1 MGVERPL
8 HTRTNGVRPVDLT
21 VIAVAQLAIT
31 IGEPDANRKAAA
43 AAVAEAAAAGARLV
57 VLPEL
62 SDSGYVFGAVAGPAR
77 AEAGALAAPVDDSD
91 TLRQWHALAAEHRL
105 VIVGGFCERG
115 GDGRLYNSAALV
127 DESGTRAVY
136 RKAHLW
142 DKEKLVFT
150 PGDAPPPVL
159 DTAVGRVAV
168 MICYDLEFPEWTRL
182 AALNGADLIAAP
194 VNWPYA
200 ARPAGERPAEVVKA
214 QAAAATNGVFVAVAD
229 RCQDER
235 GVSWISGSLIAGP
248 DGYPL
253 AGPVLQDRPAVLT
266 AACDLQ
272 AARDKSL
279 DGDNDLLADR
289 RPSLY
294 AEPQTAAEP
303 QTTAEPQRKDEKDE
317 RVVAANAHW
326 AARFIAN
333 GTSYSD
339 FQATMARITAW
350 DDWCREWGRTAQY
363 YERLAEAA
371 EEKGQTQTAGE
382 AWRRAAL
389 CWHWG
394 KFVFVDDLDQ
404 QRAAHDRTVACFR
417 RGAATLSPPAEPVRI
432 PYQGTTLAA
441 YLRVPASQAKPPI
454 VIMMP
459 GLDSVKEELQATAE
473 YMLARGLAVIAVD
486 GPGQG
491 EAEYELPI
499 EPAYEK
505 VATAVADYLEGRD
518 DVDPARIGGF
528 GVSLGGYYAARAA
541 AYEPRIKA
549 AVALAGPY
557 QWSLDW
563 DILPPQT
570 RATFQRRSRAATQ
583 QQAREKL
590 AQLTLE
596 DAAARITTPL
606 LVAAGGRDRLVPTY
620 HAERL
625 AREAPGAELMLD
637 PEGSHGLTNHAFES
651 RSKMAD
657 WLAAHL
663 HPAGADGN

>member
-1 MGVERPL
+1 
-8 HTRTNGVRPVDLT
+8 VDQT
-21 VIAVAQLAIT
+21 VIAVAQLAIA

-62 SDSGYVFGAVAGPAR
+62 CDSGYVFGDDATQAS
-77 AEAGALAAPVDDSD
+77 AEAGALASPADDSV
-91 TLRQWHALAAEHRL
+91 TLRQWRALAAEHDL

-115 GDGRLYNSAALV
+115 ADGRLFNSAAVV
-127 DESGTRAVY
+127 DASGTRVVY

-150 PGDAPPPVL
+150 PGDAPPPVI
-159 DTAVGRVAV
+159 DTAIGRIGV
-168 MICYDLEFPEWTRL
+168 MICYDLEFPEWVRL
-182 AALNGADLIAAP
+182 SALAGADLLAAP
-194 VNWPYA
+194 VNWPA
-200 ARPAGERPAEVVKA
+200 VARPAGERPAEVIKA
-214 QAAAATNGVFVAVAD
+214 QAAAATNGIFVAVAD
-229 RCQDER
+229 RCQAER
-235 GVSWISGSLIAGP
+235 GVSWISGSLITGP

-253 AGPVLQDRPAVLT
+253 AGPVLEDRSVVLT
-266 AACDLQ
+266 APCDLPK
-272 AARDKSL
+272 ARDKSL

-289 RPSLY
+289 RPTLY
-294 AEPQTAAEP
+294 AGQEPRA
-303 QTTAEPQRKDEKDE
+303 RDE
-317 RVVAANAHW
+317 RVAAANVHW

-350 DDWCREWGRTAQY
+350 DDWCREWGRTGQH
-363 YERLAEAA
+363 YERLAENADEA
-371 EEKGQTQTAGE
+371 GRKVTAGE

-417 RGAATLSPPAEPVRI
+417 RGAATLSPPAEAVRV
-432 PYQGTTLAA
+432 PYRNTTLAA
-441 YLRVPASQAKPPI
+441 YLRVPRTSQAKPPV

-459 GLDSVKEELQATAE
+459 GLDSVKEELQATAQ
-473 YMLARGLAVIAVD
+473 YMLDRGLAIIAVD

-499 EPAYEK
+499 EPAYER
-505 VATAVADYLEGRD
+505 VATAVANYLDGRD
-518 DVDPARIGGF
+518 DIDPGRIGGF
-528 GVSLGGYYAARAA
+528 GVSLGGYYAARAVA
-541 AYEPRIKA
+541 FEPRIKA
-549 AVALAGPY
+549 AVSLAGPY

-570 RATFQRRSRAATQ
+570 RATFQHRSGAATETE
-583 QQAREKL
+583 ARERL
-590 AQLTLE
+590 AALTLE
-596 DAAARITTPL
+596 HAAARTTRPL

-637 PEGSHGLTNHAFES
+637 PDGSHGLTNHAFES

-657 WLAAHL
+657 WLAARL
-663 HPAGADGN
+663 

>member
-1 MGVERPL
+1 MD
-8 HTRTNGVRPVDLT
+8 HT
-21 VIAVAQLAIT
+21 VIAVAQLAIA

-43 AAVAEAAAAGARLV
+43 SAVAEAAAAGARLV

-62 SDSGYVFGAVAGPAR
+62 CDSGYVFGDDPAQAS
-77 AEAGALAAPVDDSD
+77 AEAGALASPADDST
-91 TLRQWHALAAEHRL
+91 TLRQWHALAAEHEL

-115 GDGRLYNSAALV
+115 ADGRLFNSAAVV
-127 DESGTRAVY
+127 DASGTRAVY

-150 PGDAPPPVL
+150 PGDAPPPVVDL
-159 DTAVGRVAV
+159 GFGLVGV
-168 MICYDLEFPEWTRL
+168 MICYDLEFPEWVRL
-182 AALNGADLIAAP
+182 AALDGADLIAAP
-194 VNWPYA
+194 VNWPAA
-200 ARPAGERPAEVVKA
+200 ARPAGERPAEVIKA

-229 RCQDER
+229 RSQVER
-235 GVSWISGSLIAGP
+235 GVSWISGSLIVGS

-253 AGPVLQDRPAVLT
+253 AGPVLEDRPAVLT
-266 AACDLQ
+266 VACELQ
-272 AARDKSL
+272 KARDKSL

-294 AEPQTAAEP
+294 TRQEPKTQ
-303 QTTAEPQRKDEKDE
+303 DE
-317 RVVAANAHW
+317 RVAAANAHW

-339 FQATMARITAW
+339 FQATMARITVW

-363 YERLAEAA
+363 YEQLAETTEAHGNTA
-371 EEKGQTQTAGE
+371 TAGE

-417 RGAATLSPPAEPVRI
+417 RGAATLNPPAEPVRI
-432 PYQGTTLAA
+432 PYRDTTLAA
-441 YLRVPASQAKPPI
+441 YLRVPASPTTPPV

-459 GLDSVKEELQATAE
+459 GLDSVKEELQATAQ
-473 YMLARGLAVIAVD
+473 YMLDRGLAIIAVD

-499 EPAYEK
+499 EPAYER

-518 DVDPARIGGF
+518 DIDPGRIGGF

-549 AVALAGPY
+549 AVSLAGPY

-570 RATFQRRSRAATQ
+570 RATFQRRSGAATPQ
-583 QQAREKL
+583 EARQKL
-590 AQLTLE
+590 AALTLE
-596 DAAARITTPL
+596 DAAARITSPL

-625 AREAPGAELMLD
+625 ARQAPGAELMLD
-637 PEGSHGLTNHAFES
+637 PEGSHGLTNHAFEF

-663 HPAGADGN
+663 

>member
-1 MGVERPL
+1 MAWN
-8 HTRTNGVRPVDLT
+8 TRTPPQDGARPVENT
-21 VIAVAQLAIT
+21 VIAVVQLAIA

-43 AAVAEAAAAGARLV
+43 AAVAEAAAAQAALV

-62 SDSGYVFGAVAGPAR
+62 CDSGYVFGDDPDRAS
-77 AEAGALAAPVDDSD
+77 AEAGALASPADDSI
-91 TLRQWHALAAEHRL
+91 TLRQWQALAGEHGL
-105 VIVGGFCERG
+105 VIAGGFCERG
-115 GDGRLYNSAALV
+115 ADGRLYNSAALV
-127 DESGTRAVY
+127 DASGTRAVY

-150 PGDAPPPVL
+150 PGDAPPPVI
-159 DTAVGRVAV
+159 DTAIGRVGV
-168 MICYDLEFPEWTRL
+168 MICYDLEFPEWVRL
-182 AALNGADLIAAP
+182 AALDGADLLAAP
-194 VNWPYA
+194 VNWPAA
-200 ARPAGERPAEVVKA
+200 ARPAGERPAEVIKT
-214 QAAAATNGVFVAVAD
+214 QAAAATNGIFVAVAD

-248 DGYPL
+248 DGYLL
-253 AGPVLQDRPAVLT
+253 AGPVLEDRPAVLT
-266 AACDLQ
+266 AACDLKK
-272 AARDKSL
+272 ARDKSL

-289 RPSLY
+289 RPALY
-294 AEPQTAAEP
+294 TR
-303 QTTAEPQRKDEKDE
+303 QRAQDE
-317 RVVAANAHW
+317 RVGAANAHW

-333 GTSYSD
+333 GTSYTD
-339 FQATMARITAW
+339 FQATMARITVW

-363 YERLAEAA
+363 YEQLAEAA
-371 EEKGQTQTAGE
+371 EAAGRTVTAGE

-389 CWHWG
+389 SWHWG

-417 RGAATLSPPAEPVRI
+417 RGAATLSPPAEPVRV
-432 PYQGTTLAA
+432 PYGNTTLAA
-441 YLRVPASQAKPPI
+441 YVRIPAGPSKPPV

-473 YMLARGLAVIAVD
+473 YMLGRGLAVIAID

-499 EPAYEK
+499 EPAYER

-518 DVDPARIGGF
+518 DIDSGRIGGF

-541 AYEPRIKA
+541 AYEPRIRA
-549 AVALAGPY
+549 AVSLAGPY
-557 QWSLDW
+557 QWSQDW

-570 RATFQRRSRAATQ
+570 RATFQHRSGAATEA
-583 QQAREKL
+583 QAREKL
-590 AQLTLE
+590 SALTLE
-596 DAAARITTPL
+596 DAAVRITRPL
-606 LVAAGGRDRLVPTY
+606 LVAAGGRDQLVPTS

-637 PEGSHGLTNHAFES
+637 PDGSHGLTNHAFES

-657 WLAAHL
+657 WLAIHL
-663 HPAGADGN
+663 

>member
-1 MGVERPL
+1 
-8 HTRTNGVRPVDLT
+8 VDAT

-43 AAVAEAAAAGARLV
+43 AAVTEAAAAGARLV

-62 SDSGYVFGAVAGPAR
+62 CDSGYVFGAQAAEAQ
-77 AEAGALAAPVDDSD
+77 AEAGALASPADDSE
-91 TLRQWHALAAEHRL
+91 TLRQWRALAAEYQL

-115 GDGRLYNSAALV
+115 PGRRLFNSAAVV
-127 DESGTRAVY
+127 DASGTLAVY

-150 PGDAPPPVL
+150 PGDGPPPVI
-159 DTAVGRVAV
+159 DTAVGRVGV
-168 MICYDLEFPEWTRL
+168 MICYDLEFPEWVRL
-182 AALNGADLIAAP
+182 AAIKGADLIAAP

-253 AGPVLQDRPAVLT
+253 AGPVLEDRPALLT
-266 AACDLQ
+266 ATCDLRK
-272 AARDKSL
+272 ARDKSL

-294 AEPQTAAEP
+294 TEPEP
-303 QTTAEPQRKDEKDE
+303 GAKDE

-350 DDWCREWGRTAQY
+350 DDWCREWGRTGQY
-363 YERLAEAA
+363 YERLAEEADEA
-371 EEKGQTQTAGE
+371 GKKITAGE

-394 KFVFVDDLDQ
+394 KFVFVDDLEQ

-432 PYQGTTLAA
+432 PYEKTTLAA
-441 YLRVPASQAKPPI
+441 YLRVPASQTKPP
-454 VIMMP
+454 VVVMMP

-473 YMLARGLAVIAVD
+473 YMLARGLAIIAID

-499 EPAYEK
+499 EPAYER

-518 DVDPARIGGF
+518 DIDPARIGGF

-570 RATFQRRSRAATQ
+570 RATFQRRSGATTESE
-583 QQAREKL
+583 AREK
-590 AQLTLE
+590 ASKLTLE
-596 DAAARITTPL
+596 DAAARITIPL

-625 AREAPGAELMLD
+625 AREAPGAELILD
-637 PEGSHGLTNHAFES
+637 PDGSHGLTNHAFES

-663 HPAGADGN
+663 